1 MALPVEQIMSQLQ
14 RGDCEDIKE
23 EDDIAEGPELEEELG
38 NEELFKDTKLEII
51 EGERD
56 RCNWLVIDDVHIC
69 FLRKDKG
76 TKARRLNYSRLYWPF
91 LFHHYKPDKTR
102 VMPASL
108 SLNLPGYCHQSLI
121 ERSCSNMFFSCSKS
135 WHCQIRNIIRDGGST
150 AM

>member
-14 RGDCEDIKE
+14 RGDCEDIEE

-56 RCNWLVIDDVHIC
+56 GCNWLVIDDVHIC

-76 TKARRLNYSRLYWPF
+76 TKETTLWECSGRRRLGCQFKIRTTNPMRKKEWQASWWQKSLWQMSYWQMS
-91 LFHHYKPDKTR
+91 YWQMS
-102 VMPASL
+102 VWQM
-108 SLNLPGYCHQSLI
+108 
-121 ERSCSNMFFSCSKS
+121 
-135 WHCQIRNIIRDGGST
+135 
-150 AM
+150 